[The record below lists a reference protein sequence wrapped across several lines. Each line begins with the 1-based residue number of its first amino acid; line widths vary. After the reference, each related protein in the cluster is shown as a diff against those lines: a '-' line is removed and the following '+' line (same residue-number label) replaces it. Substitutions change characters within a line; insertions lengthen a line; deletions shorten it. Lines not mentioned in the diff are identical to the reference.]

1 MLGEWIDQ
9 HGNELMSKGAGLH
22 HVTAV
27 SGMPKE
33 NVAFYTQVLGLRMVK
48 QTVNYDDPGTW
59 HLYYGDGPAN
69 PGSILTFFPWTHVG
83 PRRAGSGEAGETWF
97 QAPLASLGFWV
108 ERLAQAGVA
117 FTQGERFGVPVL
129 VFRDPHQM
137 DLSMAFMGDEAAS
150 TPVWTSPV
158 AQDMAISGFA
168 GVTLHVARPDKT
180 ARWLTEAFGWHFVQ
194 EQDGRSRFSA
204 GGTGLGQWIDLV
216 ASPLPMAQLGAGS
229 VHHIAFR
236 AGSDEAQAGMAEQL
250 RAMGIQTTEQKD
262 RNYFRSVYCRE
273 PSGIIV
279 EIATDQPGFD
289 VDEPLAEI
297 GKSLKLPPWL
307 EPHRADI
314 VAALPPLV

>member
-1 MLGEWIDQ
+1 
-9 HGNELMSKGAGLH
+9 MSKSAGLH

-27 SGMPKE
+27 SGVPKE

-83 PRRAGSGEAGETWF
+83 PRRAGSGETGETWF
-97 QAPLASLGFWV
+97 QAPLSSLAFWT
-108 ERLAQAGVA
+108 ERLGRHGVD
-117 FTQGERFGVPVL
+117 FRQVERFGIPSL
-129 VFRDPHQM
+129 VFRDPHHM
-137 DLSMAFMGDEAAS
+137 DLSIAFSGDEAAS
-150 TPVWTSPV
+150 TPVWTSPI
-158 AQDMAISGFA
+158 AQDKAISGFA

-180 ARWLTEAFGWHFVQ
+180 ARWLTDAFGWQFVQ
-194 EQDGRSRFSA
+194 EHDGRSRFKA

-216 ASPLPMAQLGAGS
+216 ASTLPMAQLGAGS

-236 AGSDEAQAGMAEQL
+236 AENDEAQADMAAKL
-250 RAMGIQTTEQKD
+250 RALGIQTTEQKD

-289 VDEPLAEI
+289 VDEPLEQI
-297 GKSLKLPPWL
+297 GKELKLPPWL
-307 EPHRADI
+307 EPHRAEI
-314 VAALPPLV
+314 VAALPPLA